1 MHAGTAIGE
10 HLVGRLV
17 CIPFHAPCFLYLI
30 LPIDRYRV
38 DSFFLLDLQ
47 YISALRRLFFFLG
60 RQSKKEFPHS
70 GEIRRISRRS
80 ILIYETSL
88 GEATYHFN

>member
-30 LPIDRYRV
+30 LSIDRYRV

-47 YISALRRLFFFLG
+47 YISALRRLFFSWEDKVKKNFLI
-60 RQSKKEFPHS
+60 QEKSVE
-70 GEIRRISRRS
+70 
-80 ILIYETSL
+80 YL
-88 GEATYHFN
+88 GDQF